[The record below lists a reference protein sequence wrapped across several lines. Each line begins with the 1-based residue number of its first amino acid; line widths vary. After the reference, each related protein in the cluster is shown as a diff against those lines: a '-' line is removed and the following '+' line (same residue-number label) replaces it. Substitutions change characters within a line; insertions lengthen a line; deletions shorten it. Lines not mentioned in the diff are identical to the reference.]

1 MSFWLLSV
9 PDPDAPALF
18 TGADAASAKAQSYR
32 ELAAAADDFRETLGP
47 FEGKRLGA
55 IICRNESPPLYA
67 YLGALR
73 AGDAIMLQNEA
84 TDPVQLKVIFDAY
97 RPDWI
102 VRPTQEAV
110 VPGYMAEDL
119 AAGWQLLRRAQPGNE
134 VPLHQ
139 DLAILLSTS
148 GTTGSPK
155 MVRLSY
161 RNIAANASTITT
173 YLSIGSHERAVTI
186 LPFNYSYGMSIVNS
200 HLEAGAALVLT
211 DAGLLAREFWDTFR
225 HHGVTSL
232 SGVPYT
238 YQMLHRLNPGK
249 LPLDSLQTLTQA
261 GGRLS
266 VPLIEYFRELS
277 DDRGWRFFVMYGQ
290 TEAAP
295 RISYV
300 PPAML
305 QAKVGSIGV
314 AVPGGS
320 LSLSP
325 QGELVYE
332 GPNVMMGYAQT
343 REDLEKGDELGGRLE
358 TGDLATM
365 DEDGCFYLCGRLKRF
380 VKIHGNRVGLD
391 DIEQRL
397 EAALHHPAAVVGED
411 DKLRIFLAGDSD
423 IDAAKLLLNRAYRLH
438 ANTFSLNRLETL
450 PYTSSGKKDYG
461 GLPK

>member
-9 PDPDAPALF
+9 PDPDAPALL
-18 TGADAASAKAQSYR
+18 TGADTASAKVQSYR
-32 ELAAAADDFRETLGP
+32 ELAAAADGFRETLGSC
-47 FEGKRLGA
+47 EGKRLGT
-55 IICRNESPPLYA
+55 IICRNEPTPLYA

-84 TDPVQLKVIFDAY
+84 TDPVQLKAIFDAY

-102 VRPTQEAV
+102 VRPTQETALL
-110 VPGYMAEDL
+110 GYIAENL
-119 AAGWQLLRRAQPGNE
+119 AAGWQLLRRALPGNE

-161 RNIAANASTITT
+161 RNIAANTNTIVA
-173 YLSIGSHERAVTI
+173 YLSICSHERAVTT

-200 HLEAGAALVLT
+200 HLAAGAALVFT

-238 YQMLHRLNPGK
+238 YQMLHRLNPRK
-249 LPLDSLQTLTQA
+249 LPLDSLQTMTQA

-266 VPLIEYFRELS
+266 APLIEYFRQLS

-305 QAKVGSIGV
+305 QAKAGSIGI
-314 AVPGGS
+314 AVPGGR

-325 QGELVYE
+325 KGELIYE
-332 GPNVMMGYAQT
+332 GPNVMMGYGQN

-365 DEDGCFYLCGRLKRF
+365 DEDGCFYLHGRLKRF

-397 EAALHHPAAVVGED
+397 EAELHQPTAVVGED
-411 DKLRIFLAGDSD
+411 DKLRIYLTGDAD
-423 IDAAKLLLNRAYRLH
+423 IDAVKLLLNSTYRLH
-438 ANTFSLNRLETL
+438 ASTFSLNRIETL
-450 PYTSSGKKDYG
+450 PYTSSGKKDYA